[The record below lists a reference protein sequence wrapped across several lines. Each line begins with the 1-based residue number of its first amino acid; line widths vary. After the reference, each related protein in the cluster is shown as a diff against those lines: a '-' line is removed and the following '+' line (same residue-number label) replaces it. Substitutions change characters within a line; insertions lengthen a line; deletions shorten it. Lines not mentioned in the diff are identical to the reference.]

1 MLLCASVL
9 YVSSGARIT
18 IANIWQGIWCLFPQ
32 KEVLVFLGYL
42 NQLKKY
48 VFIWSHIKPSG
59 KKTPYV
65 PPSPLKI
72 CLFLTTLPLGISVTL
87 SEGGGGMDIFW
98 NHTIFTCHT
107 QSFFYPF
114 WNRKLPAHIW
124 LPCFATINQISTES
138 VKYTFP
144 IVLIMH
150 VYEIKTL

>member
-87 SEGGGGMDIFW
+87 SEGGGGYGYFLEPHNI
-98 NHTIFTCHT
+98 HLPYPKL
-107 QSFFYPF
+107 FYPF

-124 LPCFATINQISTES
+124 QPCFATVNQISKES
-138 VKYTFP
+138 VKYTSL